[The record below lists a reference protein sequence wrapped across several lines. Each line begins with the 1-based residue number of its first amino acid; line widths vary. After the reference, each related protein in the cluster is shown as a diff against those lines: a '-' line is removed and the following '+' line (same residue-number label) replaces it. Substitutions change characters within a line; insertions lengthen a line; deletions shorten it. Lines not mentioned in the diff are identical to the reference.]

1 MDERSRVEIEA
12 ENKLAAEAENER
24 VHQLVTDFKHSF
36 ETPGGKRTYKHLSDF
51 CLEHE
56 STFIVDSERKS
67 SFNEGARAVILEIRR
82 WLDYD
87 LTNLN
92 QE

>member
-12 ENKLAAEAENER
+12 ENRLAAEEKSEII
-24 VHQLVTDFKHSF
+24 HQRVTDFKHAF
-36 ETPGGKRTYKHLSDF
+36 ETAHGKRVYKKLSEF
-51 CLEHE
+51 CLEKS
-56 STFIVDSERKS
+56 STYIEGSPHRT

-87 LTNLN
+87 LTKLN